1 MIDVRAIAARLQK
14 VESLTWMPS
23 VSSTNTIGRRVI
35 DECIENEIML
45 PFSIVFAG
53 SQRTGRGRESREWH
67 SPAGRGIYATILLSK
82 PTHEIALL
90 PLETA
95 LLVSR
100 FLDEV
105 YRIDAKIKWPN
116 DILSGGKK
124 ISGILLEARTH
135 EETTFIA
142 VGIGLNVL
150 PIDSAEAPAAT
161 SIAEA
166 SRREQVDV
174 DSATTAF
181 AEFLDRD
188 GFERHER
195 EVVSE
200 WRRRSAFNP
209 GDRVNCRLA
218 GSEVSGSWE
227 GIDDQGRA
235 LIRSGARLLTISA
248 GDIISR

>member
-35 DECIENEIML
+35 DECIENEIIL

-53 SQRTGRGRESREWH
+53 SQKAGRGRESREWH
-67 SPAGRGIYATILLSK
+67 SPAGRGIYATILLSRSA
-82 PTHEIALL
+82 HEISLL

-95 LLVSR
+95 LLVAR

-105 YRIDAKIKWPN
+105 YGIDAKIKWPN
-116 DILSGGKK
+116 DILTDGKK
-124 ISGILLEARTH
+124 IAGILLEARTH
-135 EETTFIA
+135 EETTFVA

-150 PIDSAEAPAAT
+150 PIESTEAPAAT
-161 SIAEA
+161 SIAES
-166 SRREQVDV
+166 SRRGHVDV

-188 GFERHER
+188 GFERGER
-195 EVVSE
+195 EIVSE
-200 WRRRSAFNP
+200 WRRRSAFHQ
-209 GDRVNCRLA
+209 GDRVNCHLA
-218 GSEVSGSWE
+218 GNEISGSWE
-227 GIDDQGRA
+227 GIDEQGRA